1 MDTSTGHSMYMNN
14 IVIGLTG
21 GRFAVGEN
29 IFRCVCVDVF
39 FDKLKEDGVL
49 LKGLLRSDFLSVSQD
64 VLEERKLLWKA
75 MSCEVKDLRKWQE
88 KEFVPDAEADEVYT
102 RAAVAMNQIESS
114 TCKCYCSGCAIY
126 AKKKKAFRFILRS

>member
-49 LKGLLRSDFLSVSQD
+49 LKGLLRSDFLSVS
-64 VLEERKLLWKA
+64 
-75 MSCEVKDLRKWQE
+75 KDLRKWQE